1 MTKRCA
7 DGRRD
12 GRADEGGCDGR
23 VLAWG
28 MPRVEEHIQELLKLP
43 IEDRARVAKLL
54 LDSLDEELDDVDAEA
69 LRVAELARRAGAV
82 ADGTAE
88 LIDAEEVRRRIAARL
103 PEARTR

>member
-1 MTKRCA
+1 
-7 DGRRD
+7 
-12 GRADEGGCDGR
+12 
-23 VLAWG
+23 

-54 LDSLDEELDDVDAEA
+54 LDSLDEEPDDVDAEA
-69 LRVAELARRAGAV
+69 LRVAELARRVRAV

-103 PEARTR
+103 REARTR

>member
-1 MTKRCA
+1 
-7 DGRRD
+7 
-12 GRADEGGCDGR
+12 

-43 IEDRARVAKLL
+43 VEDRARAAKLL
-54 LDSLDEELDDVDAEA
+54 LDSLDEEPDDVDAEA
-69 LRVAELARRAGAV
+69 LRVAELARRARAV

-103 PEARTR
+103 REARTR